1 MANAI
6 SRALERV
13 KVWFAPPAITRPAR
27 AAKIPAPLPT
37 PPLADPPTDSGSSP
51 HFIWITAHGID
62 FRTRQPRRADV
73 SR

>member
-13 KVWFAPPAITRPAR
+13 KVWFAPPVTTRPAR
-27 AAKIPAPLPT
+27 AAKAPAPLPA
-37 PPLADPPTDSGSSP
+37 PPRADPPTASGNGP
-51 HFIWITAHGID
+51 RIWITAHGID
-62 FRTRQPRRADV
+62 FRPRQPHHADV